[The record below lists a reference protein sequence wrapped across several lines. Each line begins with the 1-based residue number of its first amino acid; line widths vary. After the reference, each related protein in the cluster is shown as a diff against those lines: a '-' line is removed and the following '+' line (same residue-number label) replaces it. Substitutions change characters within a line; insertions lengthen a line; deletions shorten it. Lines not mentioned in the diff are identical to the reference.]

1 MAKNP
6 HLDFDE
12 EPSGTFAEQRAIA
25 EKLEM
30 DAYWRRLADS
40 LTEHARKQLLDDL
53 RGWNEATREHRLH
66 PTRPTD
72 TTSEAAHPGKGDR
85 ENGV

>member
-66 PTRPTD
+66 PTRSTD